1 MDQVQPLIKLVS
13 NSGTNVDET
22 CVLYMD
28 SQELAKQVKKYLFV
42 CMCVVISKPQ
52 WTVYVYFQLYDF
64 RKPRLCEIRL
74 DTDYKTVN

>member
-28 SQELAKQVKKYLFV
+28 SQELAKQVKKIFI
-42 CMCVVISKPQ
+42 C
-52 WTVYVYFQLYDF
+52 VYVCGYFYTAVDS
-64 RKPRLCEIRL
+64 LCVLSI
-74 DTDYKTVN
+74 V

>member
-28 SQELAKQVKKYLFV
+28 SQELAKQVKKIFV
-42 CMCVVISKPQ
+42 CMCVVISIPQ
-52 WTVYVYFQLYDF
+52 WTVCVYFQLYNF